1 MNCLRIQLN
10 SLPIDE
16 LMVHFVPYLFCIDDM
31 IDQEVSQYD
40 EEGIFIYP
48 PSSSLAFSSLGKTL
62 YLLDIGTQLILYVN
76 P

>member
-1 MNCLRIQLN
+1 
-10 SLPIDE
+10 
-16 LMVHFVPYLFCIDDM
+16 M